1 MKTIKNITA
10 FILFLSLT
18 FFEISAQ
25 DVTEE
30 SSVRDRAYDVERTSN
45 RRVIPY
51 EHLRESDVFYERRI
65 WREISVDEKL
75 NKPFIYPQGYFI
87 EIILDAAYECVLQT
101 YEMMDDQFKN
111 PLSCEDVKTIGNSVD
126 TELVVD
132 PVTLEESYEVVENLL
147 NKDHIT
153 KYRLKEDWI
162 FDKQLS
168 QLYVRILGIAPIM
181 EKYDENGNYMTDLV
195 MFWTYYPDLRNLLVN
210 EEVFNPYNDSQRLS
224 WDDIFEMRLFA
235 STITKE
241 NNVWDRRIE
250 DYATGIDALLEHD
263 RIRQEMFEKEHDLWS
278 L

>member
-1 MKTIKNITA
+1 MKTLNNIITA
-10 FILFLSLT
+10 ILFLSIAHL
-18 FFEISAQ
+18 ELNAQ

-30 SSVRDRAYDVERTSN
+30 STVRDRAYDVERTVN
-45 RRVIPY
+45 RQVIPY

-65 WREISVDEKL
+65 WREINVHEKL
-75 NKPFIYPQGYFI
+75 NKPFIYPQSYFI
-87 EIILDAAYECVLQT
+87 DIILDAAYECVLQT
-101 YEMMDDQFKN
+101 YDMVDDQFSTLN
-111 PLSCEDVKTIGNSVD
+111 TCEKVKTIGNSID

-147 NKDHIT
+147 NREHVT
-153 KYRLKEDWI
+153 KFRIKEDWI

-168 QLYVRILGIAPIM
+168 TLYVRILGIAPIM

-224 WDDIFEMRLFA
+224 WDDIFEMRLFT

-241 NNVWDRRIE
+241 NNVWDRRIQ

>member
-10 FILFLSLT
+10 FILLLSLT

-30 SSVRDRAYDVERTSN
+30 STVRDRAYDVERTAN

-65 WREISVDEKL
+65 WREINVNEKL

-101 YEMMDDQFKN
+101 YEMMDDQFKT
-111 PLSCEDVKTIGNSVD
+111 PLSCEDVKAIGNSID

>member
-1 MKTIKNITA
+1 MKTIKSITA
-10 FILFLSLT
+10 FILLLT
-18 FFEISAQ
+18 VTLFEISAQ

-30 SSVRDRAYDVERTSN
+30 STVRDRAYDVERTAN

-51 EHLRESDVFYERRI
+51 DHLRESDVFYERRI

-75 NKPFIYPQGYFI
+75 NKPFIYPQGYFV
-87 EIILDAAYECVLQT
+87 EILLAAAYECVLQT
-101 YEMMDDQFKN
+101 YDMIDDQFKT
-111 PLSCEDVKTIGNSVD
+111 PLSCEDVKAIGNSVD

-147 NKDHIT
+147 NRDHIT

>member
-10 FILFLSLT
+10 FILLLSLT

-30 SSVRDRAYDVERTSN
+30 STVRDRAYDVERTAN

-87 EIILDAAYECVLQT
+87 EIILHAAYECVLQT
-101 YEMMDDQFKN
+101 YEMMDDQFKT
-111 PLSCEDVKTIGNSVD
+111 PLSCEDVKAIGNSID

>member
-1 MKTIKNITA
+1 MKTHKSIIS
-10 FILFLSLT
+10 FILLLSIT

-30 SSVRDRAYDVERTSN
+30 STVRDRAYDVERTVN

-65 WREISVDEKL
+65 WREINVNEKL

-101 YEMMDDQFKN
+101 YDMIDDEFKT
-111 PLSCEDVKTIGNSVD
+111 PLSCENVKTIGNSVD

-147 NKDHIT
+147 NKDHVT
-153 KYRLKEDWI
+153 KYRIKEDWI

-181 EKYDENGNYMTDLV
+181 EKYDENGNYMADIV

-241 NNVWDRRIE
+241 NNVWDRRIQ

>member
-1 MKTIKNITA
+1 MKTIKSITA
-10 FILFLSLT
+10 FILLLSIT

-30 SSVRDRAYDVERTSN
+30 STVRDRAYDVERTAS

-65 WREISVDEKL
+65 WREISVNEKL

-101 YEMMDDQFKN
+101 YEMMDDQFKT
-111 PLSCEDVKTIGNSVD
+111 PLSCEDVKAIGNSID